1 MKKII
6 SGLLFVMILTT
17 SCKKETASTS
27 SDQSGNSSGDS
38 PSVQLFNES
47 GYGSSVKP
55 FKDQAWQLPA
65 GIELT
70 EKFHHFMYCAQLA
83 DTPVTTALKN
93 FRGVPGGLF
102 VLCFTL
108 HNNSNFPITIDF
120 PEELAIVSS
129 SIQSQNGLLI
139 GLGQVIV
146 PSNTSLILFAGGFC
160 LNEGRTAPDVYDEN
174 GALLYYDFG
183 PSVIPASIKEITGIL
198 SGKHIGFDDV
208 VNATGTQY
216 DSDKYAKAFIIQKA
230 IWEVTEGGGLTE
242 KTRQDLKSLSF

>member
-6 SGLLFVMILTT
+6 SGLLFVLILTS
-17 SCKKETASTS
+17 SCNKETASNS
-27 SDQSGNSSGDS
+27 SDQPGNNSGDS
-38 PSVQLFNES
+38 PHVQLFNEA

-55 FKDQAWQLPA
+55 FKDQPWQLPA

-70 EKFHHFMYCAQLA
+70 EKFHHFMYCVQLA
-83 DTPVTTALKN
+83 DTTTSTALKN
-93 FRGVPGGLF
+93 FKGVPGGLF
-102 VLCFTL
+102 MLCFTL

-129 SIQSQNGLLI
+129 SVQSQNGLLI

-146 PSNTSLILFAGGFC
+146 PANTSLTLFAGGFC

-174 GALLYYDFG
+174 GGLLYYDFG
-183 PSVIPASIKEITGIL
+183 PSVVPPSVKEISGIL

-216 DSDKYAKAFIIQKA
+216 DNDKYAKAFLIQKT
-230 IWEVTEGGGLTE
+230 IWEVTEGEGLTE
-242 KTRQDLKSLSF
+242 KTRQDLKALSF